1 MTDQTHYEVIIVG
14 GGLTGVMM
22 ALALSYGGYGSA
34 AAPAIALV
42 DRAPAQPHSVNT
54 KTAHTESP
62 NSTSSTRKT
71 TSGDHRTTTIHAAG
85 KTMLETLGVWPL
97 ISDLATP
104 ITRIKIANGA
114 PRQGALARHQRPEFS
129 LDWHD
134 TDQHLRHCDPLI
146 WMTT

>member
-54 KTAHTESP
+54 
-62 NSTSSTRKT
+62 
-71 TSGDHRTTTIHAAG
+71 
-85 KTMLETLGVWPL
+85 
-97 ISDLATP
+97 
-104 ITRIKIANGA
+104 
-114 PRQGALARHQRPEFS
+114 
-129 LDWHD
+129 
-134 TDQHLRHCDPLI
+134 
-146 WMTT
+146 

>member
-22 ALALSYGGYGSA
+22 ALALSYGGYGLA

-42 DRAPAQPHSVNT
+42 DRAPAHNKSSDS
-54 KTAHTESP
+54 AS
-62 NSTSSTRKT
+62 STSKT

-97 ISDLATP
+97 ISDMATP

-114 PRQGALARHQRPEFS
+114 PRQGGLARRQSPEFS

-134 TDQHLRHCDPLI
+134 AD
-146 WMTT
+146 

>member
-1 MTDQTHYEVIIVG
+1 MIIVG

-34 AAPAIALV
+34 TAPAIALV
-42 DRAPAQPHSVNT
+42 DRAPAQPQFSQIPKQPTPNHQ
-54 KTAHTESP
+54 TA
-62 NSTSSTRKT
+62 STRKT
-71 TSGDHRTTTIHAAG
+71 PSGDHRTTTIHAAG

-97 ISDLATP
+97 IGDMATP

-114 PRQGALARHQRPEFS
+114 PRQGGLARRQRPEFS

-134 TDQHLRHCDPLI
+134 DDQPMAYVVANDRLLDALYMR
-146 WMTT
+146 

>member
-71 TSGDHRTTTIHAAG
+71 ASGDHRTTTIHAAG

-97 ISDLATP
+97 IQRYGNADHPHQNCQWRT
-104 ITRIKIANGA
+104 A
-114 PRQGALARHQRPEFS
+114 PRRACAASTPRIQP
-129 LDWHD
+129 
-134 TDQHLRHCDPLI
+134 
-146 WMTT
+146 

>member
-62 NSTSSTRKT
+62 NSTSNTRKT
-71 TSGDHRTTTIHAAG
+71 ASGDHRTTTIHAAG
-85 KTMLETLGVWPL
+85 KTMLDTLGVWPL
-97 ISDLATP
+97 ISDIATP
-104 ITRIKIANGA
+104 ITRIKIAFSCFFENTLETFA
-114 PRQGALARHQRPEFS
+114 QGSLSRRLFLICTISAL
-129 LDWHD
+129 
-134 TDQHLRHCDPLI
+134 
-146 WMTT
+146 

>member
-54 KTAHTESP
+54 KTAHT
-62 NSTSSTRKT
+62 K
-71 TSGDHRTTTIHAAG
+71 
-85 KTMLETLGVWPL
+85 
-97 ISDLATP
+97 
-104 ITRIKIANGA
+104 ITKCRI
-114 PRQGALARHQRPEFS
+114 RHPHNPKR
-129 LDWHD
+129 
-134 TDQHLRHCDPLI
+134 
-146 WMTT
+146 